1 MLWEAHDM
9 SLLAARVAPEKA
21 DFRPALPMSLL
32 PGANG
37 AHMTMKTEKDNPHCR
52 WR

>member
-1 MLWEAHDM
+1 M

-37 AHMTMKTEKDNPHCR
+37 AHMTKKAKKDNPTYR
-52 WR
+52 EN